1 MMRILTVLL
10 LAIFVLSIGPLA
22 LADES
27 KDHVCF
33 RALDT
38 NQDGEVTLK
47 EFERVYKDAA
57 DRFKAADADKDGKLT
72 HDEYHDSLGH
82 GSS

>member
-1 MMRILTVLL
+1 MKTTTL
-10 LAIFVLSIGPLA
+10 VLSIIFLLSVGVFA
-22 LADES
+22 AADEN

-33 RALDT
+33 RALDA
-38 NQDGEVTLK
+38 NQDGLVTLQ

-82 GSS
+82 GST

>member
-1 MMRILTVLL
+1 MKGVVAVLMV
-10 LAIFVLSIGPLA
+10 ICMISWGSFVM
-22 LADES
+22 ADEG

-33 RALDT
+33 RALDA
-38 NQDGEVTLK
+38 NHDGLVTLQ

-72 HDEYHDSLGH
+72 HDEYHESLGH

>member
-1 MMRILTVLL
+1 MMKKMTILL
-10 LAIFVLSIGPLA
+10 IGIIGFSSIPLA
-22 LADES
+22 LGDEN

-33 RALDT
+33 RALDE
-38 NQDGEVTLK
+38 NQDGEVTLQ
-47 EFERVYKDAA
+47 EFERFYKNA
-57 DRFKAADADKDGKLT
+57 DEKFKAADADRDGKLT

>member
-1 MMRILTVLL
+1 MKTTALL
-10 LAIFVLSIGPLA
+10 LSMIFLLSFGA
-22 LADES
+22 FAAADEN

-33 RALDT
+33 RALDA
-38 NQDGEVTLK
+38 NQDGLVTLQ

-57 DRFKAADADKDGKLT
+57 ERFNAADVDKDGKLT

>member
-1 MMRILTVLL
+1 MMKKMTILLIGIIV
-10 LAIFVLSIGPLA
+10 FSSIPLA
-22 LADES
+22 LADEN

-33 RALDT
+33 RALDE
-38 NQDGEVTLK
+38 NQDGEVTLQ
-47 EFERVYKDAA
+47 EFERFYKNA
-57 DRFKAADADKDGKLT
+57 DEKFKAADADRDGKLT

>member
-1 MMRILTVLL
+1 MFFLL
-10 LAIFVLSIGPLA
+10 SVGTFAM
-22 LADES
+22 ADEN

-33 RALDT
+33 RALDA
-38 NQDGEVTLK
+38 NQDGQVTLQ
-47 EFERVYKDAA
+47 EFEQVYKDAA

>member
-10 LAIFVLSIGPLA
+10 LGIFVLSIGSLV
-22 LADES
+22 LADEN

-38 NQDGEVTLK
+38 NQDGQVTLQ
-47 EFERVYKDAA
+47 EFERFYKDAT
-57 DRFKAADADKDGKLT
+57 DRFKAADADKDGKLS
-72 HDEYHDSLGH
+72 HGEYHDSLGH
-82 GSS
+82 GST

>member
-1 MMRILTVLL
+1 MVKILAVQLVG
-10 LAIFVLSIGPLA
+10 IFVLSVGSLVLA
-22 LADES
+22 NEK

-33 RALDT
+33 RALDAD
-38 NQDGEVTLK
+38 QDGQVTLQ
-47 EFERVYKDAA
+47 EFEQVYKDAA

-82 GSS
+82 GST

>member
-10 LAIFVLSIGPLA
+10 LAIFVLFIGSPVLA
-22 LADES
+22 NEN

-33 RALDT
+33 RALDA
-38 NQDGEVTLK
+38 NQDGQVTLQ
-47 EFERVYKDAA
+47 EFEAVYKDAA
-57 DRFKAADADKDGKLT
+57 DRFTAADADKDGKLT